1 MEGNWWKRGMLRDW
15 RQVSLERTDQ
25 KANWKKRR
33 KHAFITGEMVQL
45 GCILITHFAENLTK
59 LPMFSLES
67 FVSQK
72 ICYYKFFFF
81 SFFNWISRKSLIG
94 NECVRQERN
103 ANHGP
108 CRNDEIVRSVSCYK
122 CVVTDLNLAQG
133 CIICSIESC
142 HFIFYRNTV
151 TLLSHARNFHKTDI
165 VRLSLMCYRW

>member
-1 MEGNWWKRGMLRDW
+1 MLRDW

-59 LPMFSLES
+59 LLMFSFES

-72 ICYYKFFFF
+72 ICYYKFF
-81 SFFNWISRKSLIG
+81 SFIFLIEFHESRSLIG
-94 NECVRQERN
+94 NKCVRQERN

-133 CIICSIESC
+133 CVTRSVESC
-142 HFIFYRNTV
+142 HFIFYPNTV
-151 TLLSHARNFHKTDI
+151 TLLSRARNFHRTDI
-165 VRLSLMCYRW
+165 VRLSLTCYRC